1 MKRYGLPYMGSKNKI
16 AQKIVDLF
24 PTALNFYDL
33 FCGGCAITH
42 CAMVNG
48 KFKNYII
55 NDIQEGVPKLFIDSI
70 NGKYKNEK
78 RWISRED
85 FYKLKDSDEYIAL
98 VWSFGNKGS
107 NYLYA
112 KEIEP
117 WKKAYHYACFGDYSY
132 FEDMEIN
139 IPHFEN
145 RYDLRKYIKANHSEL
160 REKYIDW
167 YFKDK
172 KANRETL
179 KKSIGELT
187 QIIAKQKDE
196 ARNYLV
202 NALKESG
209 LRQVEVDKYLN
220 TQMSGHYFGRSQWE
234 FPTRENYKKL
244 QEILPL
250 PLSYDDSYGAAL
262 QSLQRLQ
269 SLESLESLERLQ
281 SLQRL
286 QSLESLESLERL
298 QSLERL
304 ERLNNIK
311 LFTFDYAK
319 VPIKEDSVIYCDIP
333 YENTTKYRSGAFNY
347 NAFLNWACNQ
357 EELVFI
363 SSYEIQDSRFIPI
376 WETHK
381 RSILNSK
388 DNTKIATERVYI
400 PKNQLEKYKRKGGN
414 MSFI

>member
-24 PTALNFYDL
+24 PTASNFYDL

-42 CAMVNG
+42 CAMING

-78 RWISRED
+78 RWVSRED

-98 VWSFGNKGS
+98 VWSFGNKGKD
-107 NYLYA
+107 YLYA

-117 WKKAYHYACFGDYSY
+117 WRKAYHYACFGDYSY
-132 FEDMEIN
+132 FEDMGIN
-139 IPHFEN
+139 VPHFEN

-172 KANRETL
+172 KVNKETL
-179 KKSIGELT
+179 KKSISELK
-187 QIIAKQKDE
+187 QIIAEQKEE
-196 ARNYLV
+196 ARNYLI

-234 FPTRENYKKL
+234 FPTREAYKKL

-262 QSLQRLQ
+262 ESLQRLQ
-269 SLESLESLERLQ
+269 SLESLQ
-281 SLQRL
+281 SL
-286 QSLESLESLERL
+286 QSLESLESLEAT
-298 QSLERL
+298 
-304 ERLNNIK
+304 NNLI
-311 LFTFDYAK
+311 LFNLDYSK

-333 YENTTKYRSGAFNY
+333 YENTAKYRSGAFDY
-347 NAFLNWACNQ
+347 NAFFNWACNQ

-363 SSYEIQDSRFIPI
+363 SSYEITDNRFIPI

-381 RSILNSK
+381 RSMLSSK
-388 DNTKIATERVYI
+388 DKTKIATERVYI
-400 PKNQLEKYKRKGGN
+400 PKNQLEKYKHKGGN